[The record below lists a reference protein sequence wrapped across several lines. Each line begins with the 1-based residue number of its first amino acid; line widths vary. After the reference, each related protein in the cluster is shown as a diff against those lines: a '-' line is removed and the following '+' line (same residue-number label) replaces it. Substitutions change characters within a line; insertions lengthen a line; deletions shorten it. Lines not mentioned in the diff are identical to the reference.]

1 MLGGERAACSVAAS
15 VEAMLAGSARHGTPG
30 GGPRTFG
37 PRQPRILARSR
48 LPWRRAGAR
57 AAEAVAAAEAE
68 EAVERRRR
76 EEEPAEA
83 AAKREARAEE
93 EVAAAVVVVEAAV
106 EEEVVEEEVVEE
118 VVEEEVVEEE
128 VVEEEVVEEGV
139 VEERRRPSVGAG
151 LRIEHSE
158 AGGTHAAS
166 GVGSALISW
175 SGSVV
180 SGQGS
185 GLG

>member
-1 MLGGERAACSVAAS
+1 MGSERAACNVAAS
-15 VEAMLAGSARHGTPG
+15 VEAMFAGSARHGTPG

-37 PRQPRILARSR
+37 PRQPRVLARSR

-57 AAEAVAAAEAE
+57 AAEAMVAAEAVAAAEAA
-68 EAVERRRR
+68 EAAERRRR

-93 EVAAAVVVVEAAV
+93 EEVAV
-106 EEEVVEEEVVEE
+106 VVEEEEA
-118 VVEEEVVEEE
+118 VVEEE
-128 VVEEEVVEEGV
+128 V

-180 SGQGS
+180 SGQGQR
-185 GLG
+185 

>member
-1 MLGGERAACSVAAS
+1 MGSERAACNVAAS
-15 VEAMLAGSARHGTPG
+15 VEAMFAGSARHGTPG

-37 PRQPRILARSR
+37 PRQPRVLARSR

-57 AAEAVAAAEAE
+57 AAEAMVAAEAVAAAEVA

-93 EVAAAVVVVEAAV
+93 EEVAV
-106 EEEVVEEEVVEE
+106 VVEEE
-118 VVEEEVVEEE
+118 
-128 VVEEEVVEEGV
+128 V

-180 SGQGS
+180 SGQGQR
-185 GLG
+185 

>member
-1 MLGGERAACSVAAS
+1 MGSERAACSVAAS
-15 VEAMLAGSARHGTPG
+15 VEAMFAGSARHGTPG

-37 PRQPRILARSR
+37 PRQPRVLARSR

-57 AAEAVAAAEAE
+57 AAEAMVAAEAVAAAEAA

-93 EVAAAVVVVEAAV
+93 EEMAVVVVE
-106 EEEVVEEEVVEE
+106 EEE
-118 VVEEEVVEEE
+118 
-128 VVEEEVVEEGV
+128 V

-151 LRIEHSE
+151 LRSEHSE

-180 SGQGS
+180 SGQWS
-185 GLG
+185 GPTLG

>member
-93 EVAAAVVVVEAAV
+93 EVAAAVVVVEAAG
-106 EEEVVEEEVVEE
+106 EEE
-118 VVEEEVVEEE
+118 
-128 VVEEEVVEEGV
+128 V

>member
-1 MLGGERAACSVAAS
+1 MGSERAACSVAAS
-15 VEAMLAGSARHGTPG
+15 VEAMFAGSARHGTPG

-37 PRQPRILARSR
+37 PRQPRVLARSR

-57 AAEAVAAAEAE
+57 AAEAMVAAEAVAAAEAA
-68 EAVERRRR
+68 EAAERRRR

-93 EVAAAVVVVEAAV
+93 EEVAV
-106 EEEVVEEEVVEE
+106 VVEEEA
-118 VVEEEVVEEE
+118 VVEEE
-128 VVEEEVVEEGV
+128 V

-151 LRIEHSE
+151 LRIEHSV

-180 SGQGS
+180 SGQGQR
-185 GLG
+185 

>member
-1 MLGGERAACSVAAS
+1 MGSERAACSVAAS
-15 VEAMLAGSARHGTPG
+15 VEAMFAGSARHGTPG

-37 PRQPRILARSR
+37 PRQPRVLARSR

-57 AAEAVAAAEAE
+57 AAEAMVAAEAVAAAEAA

-93 EVAAAVVVVEAAV
+93 EEVAV
-106 EEEVVEEEVVEE
+106 VVEEE
-118 VVEEEVVEEE
+118 
-128 VVEEEVVEEGV
+128 V

-151 LRIEHSE
+151 LRVEHSV

-180 SGQGS
+180 SGQGQR
-185 GLG
+185 

>member
-1 MLGGERAACSVAAS
+1 MGSERAACSVAAS
-15 VEAMLAGSARHGTPG
+15 VEAMFAGSARHGTPG

-37 PRQPRILARSR
+37 PRQPRVLARSR

-57 AAEAVAAAEAE
+57 AAEAMVAAEAVAAAEAA

-93 EVAAAVVVVEAAV
+93 EEVAVVVVEEAV
-106 EEEVVEEEVVEE
+106 REEE
-118 VVEEEVVEEE
+118 
-128 VVEEEVVEEGV
+128 V

-180 SGQGS
+180 SGQGQR
-185 GLG
+185 

>member
-1 MLGGERAACSVAAS
+1 MEEDVLE
-15 VEAMLAGSARHGTPG
+15 
-30 GGPRTFG
+30 
-37 PRQPRILARSR
+37 
-48 LPWRRAGAR
+48 
-57 AAEAVAAAEAE
+57 EAE
-68 EAVERRRR
+68 EED
-76 EEEPAEA
+76 
-83 AAKREARAEE
+83 
-93 EVAAAVVVVEAAV
+93 VVEEGAQ
-106 EEEVVEEEVVEE
+106 EEMEEVVEEE
-118 VVEEEVVEEE
+118 
-128 VVEEEVVEEGV
+128 V

-151 LRIEHSE
+151 LRIEHSK

>member
-1 MLGGERAACSVAAS
+1 MGSERAACSVAAS
-15 VEAMLAGSARHGTPG
+15 VEAMFAGSARHGTPG

-37 PRQPRILARSR
+37 PRQPRVLARSR

-57 AAEAVAAAEAE
+57 AAEAMVAAEAVAAAEAA

-93 EVAAAVVVVEAAV
+93 EEVAVVVVEEAV
-106 EEEVVEEEVVEE
+106 REEE
-118 VVEEEVVEEE
+118 
-128 VVEEEVVEEGV
+128 V
-139 VEERRRPSVGAG
+139 VEERRRPSVGAV
-151 LRIEHSE
+151 LRIEHSD

-180 SGQGS
+180 SGQGQR
-185 GLG
+185 

>member
-1 MLGGERAACSVAAS
+1 MVGSERAACNVAAS
-15 VEAMLAGSARHGTPG
+15 VEAMFAGSARHGTPG

-37 PRQPRILARSR
+37 PRQPRVLARSR

-57 AAEAVAAAEAE
+57 AAEAMVAAEAVAAAEAA

-93 EVAAAVVVVEAAV
+93 EEVAVVVVE
-106 EEEVVEEEVVEE
+106 EEAVVEEEE
-118 VVEEEVVEEE
+118 VKA
-128 VVEEEVVEEGV
+128 
-139 VEERRRPSVGAG
+139 RRRPSVGAG

-180 SGQGS
+180 SGQGQR
-185 GLG
+185 

>member
-1 MLGGERAACSVAAS
+1 MF
-15 VEAMLAGSARHGTPG
+15 AGSARHGTPG

-37 PRQPRILARSR
+37 PRQPRVLARSR

-57 AAEAVAAAEAE
+57 VAEAMVAAEAVAAAEAA

-93 EVAAAVVVVEAAV
+93 EEVAVVVVE
-106 EEEVVEEEVVEE
+106 EEAVVEEEE
-118 VVEEEVVEEE
+118 VKA
-128 VVEEEVVEEGV
+128 
-139 VEERRRPSVGAG
+139 RRRPSVGAG
-151 LRIEHSE
+151 LRSEHSE

-180 SGQGS
+180 SGQWS
-185 GLG
+185 GPTLG

>member
-1 MLGGERAACSVAAS
+1 MGSERAACSVAAS
-15 VEAMLAGSARHGTPG
+15 VEAMFAGSARHGTPG

-37 PRQPRILARSR
+37 PRQPRVLARSR

-57 AAEAVAAAEAE
+57 AAEAMVAAEAVAAAEAA

-93 EVAAAVVVVEAAV
+93 EEVAVVVEEA
-106 EEEVVEEEVVEE
+106 VVEEE
-118 VVEEEVVEEE
+118 
-128 VVEEEVVEEGV
+128 V

-151 LRIEHSE
+151 LRIEHSD

-180 SGQGS
+180 SGQGQR
-185 GLG
+185 

>member
-1 MLGGERAACSVAAS
+1 MGSERAACNVAAS
-15 VEAMLAGSARHGTPG
+15 VEAMFAGSARHGTPG

-37 PRQPRILARSR
+37 PRQPRVLARSR

-57 AAEAVAAAEAE
+57 AAEAMVAAEAVAAAEAAAAA
-68 EAVERRRR
+68 EAVEVRRR

-93 EVAAAVVVVEAAV
+93 EEVAV
-106 EEEVVEEEVVEE
+106 VVEEEA
-118 VVEEEVVEEE
+118 VVEEE
-128 VVEEEVVEEGV
+128 V

-180 SGQGS
+180 SGQGQR
-185 GLG
+185 

>member
-1 MLGGERAACSVAAS
+1 MGSERAACSVAAS
-15 VEAMLAGSARHGTPG
+15 VEAMFAGSARHGTPG

-37 PRQPRILARSR
+37 PRQPRVLARSR

-57 AAEAVAAAEAE
+57 AAEAMVAAEAVAAAEAA
-68 EAVERRRR
+68 EAAERRRR

-93 EVAAAVVVVEAAV
+93 EEVAV
-106 EEEVVEEEVVEE
+106 VVEEEEA
-118 VVEEEVVEEE
+118 VVEEE
-128 VVEEEVVEEGV
+128 V
-139 VEERRRPSVGAG
+139 VEERRRPSVGAV
-151 LRIEHSE
+151 LRIEHSD

-180 SGQGS
+180 SGQGQR
-185 GLG
+185 

>member
-1 MLGGERAACSVAAS
+1 MGSERAACNVAAS
-15 VEAMLAGSARHGTPG
+15 VEAMFAGSARHGTPG

-37 PRQPRILARSR
+37 PRQPRVLARSR

-57 AAEAVAAAEAE
+57 AAEAMVAAEAVAAAEAA

-93 EVAAAVVVVEAAV
+93 EEVAV
-106 EEEVVEEEVVEE
+106 VVEEEEA
-118 VVEEEVVEEE
+118 VVEEE
-128 VVEEEVVEEGV
+128 V

-180 SGQGS
+180 SGQGQR
-185 GLG
+185 

>member
-1 MLGGERAACSVAAS
+1 MGSERAACSVAAS
-15 VEAMLAGSARHGTPG
+15 VEAMFAGSARHGTPG

-37 PRQPRILARSR
+37 PRQPRVLARSR

-57 AAEAVAAAEAE
+57 AAEAMVAAEAVAAAEAA

-93 EVAAAVVVVEAAV
+93 EEVAV
-106 EEEVVEEEVVEE
+106 VVEEEEA
-118 VVEEEVVEEE
+118 VVEEE
-128 VVEEEVVEEGV
+128 V

-180 SGQGS
+180 SGQGQR
-185 GLG
+185 

>member
-1 MLGGERAACSVAAS
+1 
-15 VEAMLAGSARHGTPG
+15 MLAGSARHGTPG

-37 PRQPRILARSR
+37 PRQPRVLARSR
-48 LPWRRAGAR
+48 LPWPRAGER
-57 AAEAVAAAEAE
+57 AAEAVAAAEAA
-68 EAVERRRR
+68 EAVEAAERRRR

-93 EVAAAVVVVEAAV
+93 EEMAVVVVE
-106 EEEVVEEEVVEE
+106 EE
-118 VVEEEVVEEE
+118 
-128 VVEEEVVEEGV
+128 V

-180 SGQGS
+180 SGQGQR
-185 GLG
+185 

>member
-1 MLGGERAACSVAAS
+1 MVGSERAACNVAAS
-15 VEAMLAGSARHGTPG
+15 VEAMFAGSARHGTPG

-37 PRQPRILARSR
+37 PRQPRVLARSR

-57 AAEAVAAAEAE
+57 AAEAMVAAEAVAAAEAA

-93 EVAAAVVVVEAAV
+93 EEVAV
-106 EEEVVEEEVVEE
+106 VVEEEEA
-118 VVEEEVVEEE
+118 VVEEE
-128 VVEEEVVEEGV
+128 V

-180 SGQGS
+180 SGQGQR
-185 GLG
+185 

>member
-1 MLGGERAACSVAAS
+1 MGSERAACSVAAS

-37 PRQPRILARSR
+37 PRQPRVLARSR

-57 AAEAVAAAEAE
+57 AAEAMVAAEAVAAAEAA

-93 EVAAAVVVVEAAV
+93 EEVAV
-106 EEEVVEEEVVEE
+106 VVEEEEA
-118 VVEEEVVEEE
+118 VVEEE
-128 VVEEEVVEEGV
+128 V

-180 SGQGS
+180 SGQGQR
-185 GLG
+185 

>member
-1 MLGGERAACSVAAS
+1 MGSERAACNVAAS
-15 VEAMLAGSARHGTPG
+15 VEAMFAGSARHGTPG

-37 PRQPRILARSR
+37 PRQPRVLARSR

-57 AAEAVAAAEAE
+57 AAEAMVAAEAVAAAEAAE
-68 EAVERRRR
+68 AAEAAAAAEAAEAVERRRR

-93 EVAAAVVVVEAAV
+93 EEVAV
-106 EEEVVEEEVVEE
+106 VVEEEA
-118 VVEEEVVEEE
+118 VVEEE
-128 VVEEEVVEEGV
+128 V

-180 SGQGS
+180 SGQGQR
-185 GLG
+185 

>member
-1 MLGGERAACSVAAS
+1 MGSERAACNVAAS
-15 VEAMLAGSARHGTPG
+15 VEAMFAGSARHGTPG

-37 PRQPRILARSR
+37 PRQPRVLARSR

-57 AAEAVAAAEAE
+57 AAEAMVAAEAVAAAEAE

-93 EVAAAVVVVEAAV
+93 EEVAV
-106 EEEVVEEEVVEE
+106 VVEEEA
-118 VVEEEVVEEE
+118 VVEEE
-128 VVEEEVVEEGV
+128 V

-180 SGQGS
+180 SGQGQR
-185 GLG
+185 

>member
-1 MLGGERAACSVAAS
+1 MVGSERAACNVAAS
-15 VEAMLAGSARHGTPG
+15 VEAMFAGSARHGTPG

-37 PRQPRILARSR
+37 PRQPRVLARSR

-57 AAEAVAAAEAE
+57 AAEAMVAAEAVAAAEAA

-93 EVAAAVVVVEAAV
+93 EE
-106 EEEVVEEEVVEE
+106 
-118 VVEEEVVEEE
+118 
-128 VVEEEVVEEGV
+128 V

-180 SGQGS
+180 SGQGQR
-185 GLG
+185 

>member
-106 EEEVVEEEVVEE
+106 EEEVVEE
-118 VVEEEVVEEE
+118 
-128 VVEEEVVEEGV
+128 
-139 VEERRRPSVGAG
+139 RRRPSVGAG

>member
-1 MLGGERAACSVAAS
+1 MGSERAACSVAAS
-15 VEAMLAGSARHGTPG
+15 VEAMFAGSARHGTPG

-37 PRQPRILARSR
+37 PRQPRVLARSR

-57 AAEAVAAAEAE
+57 AAEAMVAAEAVAAAEAA

-93 EVAAAVVVVEAAV
+93 EEVAVVVEEA
-106 EEEVVEEEVVEE
+106 VVEEE
-118 VVEEEVVEEE
+118 
-128 VVEEEVVEEGV
+128 V
-139 VEERRRPSVGAG
+139 VEERRRPSVGAV
-151 LRIEHSE
+151 LRIEHSD

-180 SGQGS
+180 SGQGQR
-185 GLG
+185 

>member
-93 EVAAAVVVVEAAV
+93 EV
-106 EEEVVEEEVVEE
+106 
-118 VVEEEVVEEE
+118 VEEEVVEEE
-128 VVEEEVVEEGV
+128 VVEEEV

>member
-1 MLGGERAACSVAAS
+1 MGSERAACSVAAS
-15 VEAMLAGSARHGTPG
+15 VEAMFAGSARHGTPG

-37 PRQPRILARSR
+37 PRQPRVLARSR

-57 AAEAVAAAEAE
+57 AAEAMVAAEAVAAAEAA

-93 EVAAAVVVVEAAV
+93 EEVAVVVVE
-106 EEEVVEEEVVEE
+106 EEAVVEE
-118 VVEEEVVEEE
+118 
-128 VVEEEVVEEGV
+128 V

-180 SGQGS
+180 SGQGQR
-185 GLG
+185 